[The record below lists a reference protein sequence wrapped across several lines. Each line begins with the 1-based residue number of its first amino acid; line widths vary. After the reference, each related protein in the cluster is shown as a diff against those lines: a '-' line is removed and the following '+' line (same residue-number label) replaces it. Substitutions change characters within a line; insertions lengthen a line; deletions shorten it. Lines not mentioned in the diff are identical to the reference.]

1 MSRKLRLHR
10 ESIRQLTRPDAANV
24 AGGMV
29 TPAVR
34 WTAIIPTLVTRVM
47 DASIQMCSDWGACVT
62 GQCSDACGPDTSP
75 VTACACL
82 PSDAPGY
89 C

>member
-10 ESIRQLTRPDAANV
+10 ETLRELTRPDAASAV
-24 AGGMV
+24 GGMV
-29 TPAVR
+29 PPAVL
-34 WTAIIPTLVTRVM
+34 WTPVIPATVSHLIQ
-47 DASIQMCSDWGACVT
+47 ASIQMCTAWGLCVSDN
-62 GQCSDACGPDTSP
+62 CGPDTSP